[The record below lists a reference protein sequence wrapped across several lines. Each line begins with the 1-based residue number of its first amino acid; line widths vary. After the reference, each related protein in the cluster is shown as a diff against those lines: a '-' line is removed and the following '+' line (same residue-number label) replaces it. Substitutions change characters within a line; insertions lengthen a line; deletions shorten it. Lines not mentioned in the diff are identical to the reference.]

1 MVLVF
6 LFVQNQIL
14 MGCLVVSFS
23 VDVDLSYL
31 QFLHLGHGK
40 TGIKLLDLG
49 KSLMELGRFVQG

>member
-23 VDVDLSYL
+23 VDVDLSYFKL
-31 QFLHLGHGK
+31 LHLGHDR
-40 TGIKLLDLG
+40 TRIELLDLG
-49 KSLMELGRFVQG
+49 KSLMELGRFVQR